1 MFIIFPV
8 SFESF
13 EIKPN
18 KNLDRIRAL
27 LHVKLKPKLI
37 LILNQ
42 SIPPLEQPGSE
53 VISVNTVLYKRSCP
67 KRMT

>member
-37 LILNQ
+37 
-42 SIPPLEQPGSE
+42 
-53 VISVNTVLYKRSCP
+53 VNP
-67 KRMT
+67 KSKYTPS

>member
-27 LHVKLKPKLI
+27 LYVKLKPKLI
-37 LILNQ
+37 
-42 SIPPLEQPGSE
+42 
-53 VISVNTVLYKRSCP
+53 VNP
-67 KRMT
+67 KSKYTPS

>member
-8 SFESF
+8 KFESF

-37 LILNQ
+37 FH
-42 SIPPLEQPGSE
+42 
-53 VISVNTVLYKRSCP
+53 P
-67 KRMT
+67 KSKYTLS